1 MTFILRLWL
10 TLLQNKTIAHEYN
23 TVVVSQCY
31 HKNKDSFVGR
41 RLKNNKKEHTAT
53 ETQARSSDSKIVAVV
68 VCSAT
73 DRSVCATTDH
83 IVSV

>member
-1 MTFILRLWL
+1 MTFTRLWL
-10 TLLQNKTIAHEYN
+10 TLLQNKTIAHEY
-23 TVVVSQCY
+23 
-31 HKNKDSFVGR
+31 KDSFEGR
-41 RLKNNKKEHTAT
+41 RLKTNKKEHTAT